1 MESPTHFNCDPRDF
15 HVNAH
20 IFAALAT
27 LRMRPLLHMPHGPY
41 AEWFLD
47 LPTAEEQLKA
57 NKMESDVM
65 NTAVDMLKRSSAMRE
80 VAASITADGQIPP
93 HLTAPFDT
101 YIAFVTAVA
110 FTRVMQ
116 TSPDV
121 ADVFTFPVHSLP
133 GIRAAQ
139 RPFTPRPGRRTP
151 PGSPGRSSPVGEL
164 EEEGHSTT
172 SRSGTPGPSS
182 SLIANMA
189 PGTPRAVQPT
199 TPSAVGNHSGGSSAL
214 FFDPL
219 RGTPLHTHGVHAQI
233 GRASRQ

>member
-1 MESPTHFNCDPRDF
+1 
-15 HVNAH
+15 
-20 IFAALAT
+20 
-27 LRMRPLLHMPHGPY
+27 MRPLLHMPHGPY

-80 VAASITADGQIPP
+80 VAASITGMGRFAAPYRAVRHIHCFCDRGRIHAGHADFTGRSGRLHIPCP
-93 HLTAPFDT
+93 LPPRHPRRAK
-101 YIAFVTAVA
+101 AVHP
-110 FTRVMQ
+110 
-116 TSPDV
+116 SPW
-121 ADVFTFPVHSLP
+121 A
-133 GIRAAQ
+133 
-139 RPFTPRPGRRTP
+139 RTP

-214 FFDPL
+214 FFDPPSAAL
-219 RGTPLHTHGVHAQI
+219 PSTPTAFMRKLVEHPGSEAGSSPTGNRGPH
-233 GRASRQ
+233 

>member
-1 MESPTHFNCDPRDF
+1 
-15 HVNAH
+15 
-20 IFAALAT
+20 
-27 LRMRPLLHMPHGPY
+27 MRPLLHMPHGPY

-93 HLTAPFDT
+93 HLTAPFNT

-110 FTRVMQ
+110 FTWVMQ
-116 TSPDV
+116 TSS
-121 ADVFTFPVHSLP
+121 HSLS
-133 GIRAAQ
+133 
-139 RPFTPRPGRRTP
+139 TPSLASAPRKGHSPSPWRLTPHPGRRTP

-164 EEEGHSTT
+164 EEEGHSMT

-182 SLIANMA
+182 SLITNMA
-189 PGTPRAVQPT
+189 PGTRVPCSQPHRV
-199 TPSAVGNHSGGSSAL
+199 PSAITLAVHPPFSST
-214 FFDPL
+214 PL
-219 RGTPLHTHGVHAQI
+219 RGTPLHTHGVHVQI

>member
-1 MESPTHFNCDPRDF
+1 
-15 HVNAH
+15 
-20 IFAALAT
+20 
-27 LRMRPLLHMPHGPY
+27 MRPLLHMPHGPY

-182 SLIANMA
+182 SLIATWHLA
-189 PGTPRAVQPT
+189 HRVPCSRPHRV
-199 TPSAVGNHSGGSSAL
+199 PSAITLAVHPPFSST
-214 FFDPL
+214 PL